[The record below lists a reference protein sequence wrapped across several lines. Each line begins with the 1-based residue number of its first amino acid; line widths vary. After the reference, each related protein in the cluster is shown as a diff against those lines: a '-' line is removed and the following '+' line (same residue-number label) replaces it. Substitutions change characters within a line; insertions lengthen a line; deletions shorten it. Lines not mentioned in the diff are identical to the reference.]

1 MVKLLESIIMN
12 NNEFN
17 LTDKHTISDLIK
29 YLQSLADGY
38 GDLPLEYTLVVEDQL
53 IIPQTIFV
61 ELADDKLFIDF
72 AD

>member
-1 MVKLLESIIMN
+1 MN